1 MNTNS
6 ASSRVLSTVYWPGG
20 IQFVPKGWTHSTEER
35 TLQIG
40 VPAKGAFTEFVN
52 VAYDENRNKTS
63 ITGFSINVFKAA
75 VNNLPYD
82 LEFKFV
88 PFNGSYDEMVEQ
100 VYNKVFPKDS
110 TLATDISEAL
120 LKVIESG
127 ETEQLE
133 NDMLTIGGNASC
145 SPKAKDGS
153 STGFQPF
160 LGLFYICSIV
170 AILALLYNMICLFMK
185 NVETFTSYIHVTLTQ
200 LKRIWRWTTT
210 YFSRSC
216 SRLQSGSMRSV
227 TIATVTR
234 NAEETVIN
242 SQQSTVVVELIDVV
256 LATHASRAI
265 DFSNCCK
272 KHFTA
277 KDLKDLDTHF
287 LLVILRQYDVL
298 R

>member
-1 MNTNS
+1 MSTDT
-6 ASSRVLSTVYWPGG
+6 ASTGVLSTVYWPGG
-20 IQFVPKGWTHSTEER
+20 LQFVPKGWTHSIEEK

-52 VAYDENRNKTS
+52 VTYYKNRNKTT
-63 ITGFSINVFKAA
+63 ITGFSIDVFKAA

-100 VYNKVFPKDS
+100 VYHKVFPKGS

-127 ETEQLE
+127 VTEQLE
-133 NDMLTIGGNASC
+133 KDMLSIGRNASC
-145 SPKAKDGS
+145 SPSEGKAKDGS

-210 YFSRSC
+210 YFALSC

-227 TIATVTR
+227 STATVTR
-234 NAEETVIN
+234 NAEMTAIN
-242 SQQSTVVVELIDVV
+242 SQQDGG
-256 LATHASRAI
+256 
-265 DFSNCCK
+265 C
-272 KHFTA
+272 
-277 KDLKDLDTHF
+277 
-287 LLVILRQYDVL
+287 
-298 R
+298 